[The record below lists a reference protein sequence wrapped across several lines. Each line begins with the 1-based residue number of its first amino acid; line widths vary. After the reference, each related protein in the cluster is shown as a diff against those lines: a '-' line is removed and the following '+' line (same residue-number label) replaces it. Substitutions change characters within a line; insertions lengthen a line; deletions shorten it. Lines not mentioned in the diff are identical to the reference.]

1 MADIQS
7 QVRQQLDQFKQQVT
21 EAQNGM
27 HDLDTLMT
35 GLETECQ
42 GLVDL
47 ITSLGQMIQERFDG
61 VNPDIKTLSDEF
73 DHDYDALL
81 QKCSSIEKE
90 YEDDAATIETEVNNC
105 GHEIDDYI
113 KQIEEHDHTVDSTI
127 QDAKNKAEEVIQKAK
142 QTAEHVVDTATNAAQ
157 TVVHGVES
165 AAKSVEHGVEDAWHT
180 VQQGIH
186 SAVQG
191 LLGHGNDIGS
201 LVRAQAEHLGE
212 GLQNQDQQLQQE
224 MVATLQQFESG
235 FTEHVNQLVQEVDQM
250 DHLISTVSQT
260 VTDLTSHGVDTV
272 GVMTDAAMSTNVGL
286 NEVIGA
292 VNDVKEILDEI
303 GL

>member
-1 MADIQS
+1 MADIQA
-7 QVRQQLDQFKQQVT
+7 QVRQQLDQFKQQVS
-21 EAQNGM
+21 EAAQGVT
-27 HDLDTLMT
+27 DLEGLMAQ
-35 GLETECQ
+35 LEAEFEKLEETVQTRAAQVEK
-42 GLVDL
+42 VFN
-47 ITSLGQMIQERFDG
+47 T
-61 VNPDIKTLSDEF
+61 VNPLIKEMSDEF

-81 QKCSSIEKE
+81 AQCQKIEKE

-105 GHEIDDYI
+105 GHEVDDYI
-113 KQIEEHDHTVDSTI
+113 KQIEEHDHAVDSAI
-127 QDAKNKAEEVIQKAK
+127 QDAKHKAEEVIQKAK
-142 QTAEHVVDTATNAAQ
+142 STAEHVVDTATHTAQ
-157 TVVHGVES
+157 TVVQGVEK
-165 AAKSVEHGVEDAWHT
+165 AAKDVEHGVEEVWHT
-180 VQQGIH
+180 VQQGINT
-186 SAVQG
+186 AVQG

-212 GLQNQDQQLQQE
+212 GLQNQDQQLQQQ
-224 MVATLQQFESG
+224 MVDTLHQFEQG

-272 GVMTDAAMSTNVGL
+272 GIMADAAQSTNVGL

>member
-1 MADIQS
+1 MADIQA

-21 EAQNGM
+21 EASQGVT
-27 HDLDTLMT
+27 DLEGLMSQLEGEFGKLEDT
-35 GLETECQ
+35 
-42 GLVDL
+42 
-47 ITSLGQMIQERFDG
+47 IQTQAARVEKLFG
-61 VNPDIKTLSDEF
+61 EVNPLVKQLADEF
-73 DHDYDALL
+73 DHDYDALVQQC
-81 QKCSSIEKE
+81 QKVEKE
-90 YEDDAATIETEVNNC
+90 YEEDAATIETEVNNC

-113 KQIEEHDHTVDSTI
+113 KQIEEHDHAVDNAI
-127 QDAKNKAEEVIQKAK
+127 QDAKHKAEEVIQKAK
-142 QTAEHVVDTATNAAQ
+142 STAEHVVDTATHTAQ

-180 VQQGIH
+180 VQQGIG

-212 GLQNQDQQLQQE
+212 GLQNQDQQLQQQ
-224 MVATLQQFESG
+224 MLDTLHQFESG
-235 FTEHVNQLVQEVDQM
+235 FTEHVNQLIQEVDQM

-272 GVMTDAAMSTNVGL
+272 AVMSDAAQSTNVGL